1 LQQFDLTR
9 CYYLC
14 CNMLYIISYAVYGM
28 AIVFVIAGLSYIIL
42 LHVFVLV
49 GVVFERLGWE
59 VKLWDLFF
67 PGS

>member
-1 LQQFDLTR
+1 
-9 CYYLC
+9 
-14 CNMLYIISYAVYGM
+14 MLYIISYAVYGM